1 MIHSIRLA
9 TKASVLALLL
19 LTTIG
24 VAAQTP
30 SPTPVN
36 PATQPPGGEPSPTP
50 PPTAPPGTQQQP
62 ITAPP
67 GVTTMPSPQPAATD
81 TPMQE
86 PRQPNFPNVQAQ
98 PVPPLPDLTR
108 IGIVSSNI
116 MTLSLND
123 AIRKALQNNN
133 DIEIARDDVKIAE
146 YGLQSLYGFYDPVF
160 SVTPTYDKRIN
171 PVTSIFA
178 GGTASGTVST
188 TTYSL
193 SPTLSKNFGT
203 GGGSYTVGFAN
214 SKTVTSATSSTL
226 NPFYSSNLSLS
237 FNQPLWRNRSID
249 ATRHSIR
256 IQKKFIEQ
264 SDSDFRARTISII
277 SQVQAAYWNLVFAL
291 RNQQNQLESLNVS
304 RQNMRIIEAQIE
316 AGAKAP
322 LDRAQVQTDIASRE
336 TNLFIATQNV
346 SVAENTLKQLMLH
359 GPEAPEWT
367 AQITPTDS
375 PVLDLAPVNLQLAL
389 DEAHKNRPEIKRLNL
404 QKEINGLDI
413 QYYNNQTK
421 PQINLTGTVA
431 TTGLAGTPTGLGS
444 TTAPLISGNPNTNP
458 SAFLLNQIQDI
469 QTRAGFPVATVPTV
483 TTTGV
488 TVIPKYVG
496 GYGQDISNLFG
507 FDTRNVNFGVA
518 ISFPFKNRTAEA
530 NLATARIQRDQ
541 LEASFRSQDQAIEMD
556 VRNAAQ
562 AVDTARRRVIAS
574 KAARESAEQQLAGE
588 EKLYEVGRSTTF
600 LLLERQNSLT
610 AARTDELQAQTDYN
624 KALADLQRATGSTLR
639 VNNVDMQ
646 TPTTK

>member
-19 LTTIG
+19 LVTIG

-30 SPTPVN
+30 TPTPVN

-67 GVTTMPSPQPAATD
+67 GANVLPSPQPAPTEPAM
-81 TPMQE
+81 PE
-86 PRQPNFPNVQAQ
+86 PREPNFPNVQAQ

-116 MTLSLND
+116 ITLSLTD

-133 DIEIARDDVKIAE
+133 DIEIARDDVRIAE
-146 YGLQSLYGFYDPVF
+146 YGLQSLYGVYDPVF
-160 SVTPTYDKRIN
+160 SVTPTYDKRIS

-178 GGTASGTVST
+178 GGTAAGTVST

-193 SPTLSKNFGT
+193 SPSLSKNFST
-203 GGGSYTVGFAN
+203 GGGNYALSFAN

-226 NPFYSSNLSLS
+226 NPFYSSNLALS
-237 FNQPLWRNRSID
+237 FTQPLWRNRSID
-249 ATRHSIR
+249 ANRHSIR

-322 LDRAQVQTDIASRE
+322 LDRAQVQTDIATRE

-346 SVAENTLKQLMLH
+346 SVAENSLKQLMLH

-375 PVLDLAPVNLQLAL
+375 PVLDLSAVNLQLAL
-389 DEAHKNRPEIKRLNL
+389 DEAHKNRPEIRRLNL
-404 QKEINGLDI
+404 QKEINALDL
-413 QYYNNQTK
+413 QYYDNQTK

-431 TTGLAGTPTGLGS
+431 TTGLAGTNVVPPCPSTG
-444 TTAPLISGNPNTNP
+444 ICVN
-458 SAFLLNQIQDI
+458 
-469 QTRAGFPVATVPTV
+469 
-483 TTTGV
+483 
-488 TVIPKYVG
+488 PKYVG
-496 GYGQDISNLFG
+496 GYGQDLSNLFG
-507 FDTRNVNFGVA
+507 GTTRNVNFGVA
-518 ISFPFKNRTAEA
+518 ISFPLKNRTAEA
-530 NLATARIQRDQ
+530 NLATARVQREQ

-562 AVDTARRRVIAS
+562 AVDTARRRVMAS

-600 LLLERQNSLT
+600 LLLERQNALT

-639 VNNVDMQ
+639 VNNVDVQ
-646 TPTTK
+646 TPTK